1 MKPALPRGLRPR
13 LVVAFVLV
21 AALSALV
28 TAALTF
34 RQARSAI
41 LDRTQNS
48 AVHDL
53 RLQIDS
59 LAPNLPPDPTDTDLR
74 TFARQLDRA
83 SGSRAWHTAVSR
95 DGGPLI
101 GTAADIGGALRD
113 ATRSGDATFY
123 ERVEHAEGPRLLIGM
138 PIDYAA
144 GHRGTGGGGGTG
156 DGGSG
161 RGGEAGSGAAAA
173 KPSGLVAYAAMSLKG
188 ERADI
193 SALITAAWAGAVP
206 ALAFAVVPALFA
218 ARRVLRPVRQLR
230 TAAEKITSGALGT
243 RLDVAG
249 KDELASLTGTFNTMA
264 ATLEQDAAEL
274 RRMEANARRF
284 AADVSHELR
293 TPLAAMAAVTDALD
307 EDARSEALPPD
318 TADAVLLISDETRKL
333 TAMVED
339 LMEIS
344 RFDAGAAELRL
355 DDVSLGTVVH
365 KTLQLRGWREPDEV
379 ITELPEEDPRIRVDA
394 RRIDVVLANLI
405 GNALRH
411 GAAPVTVRAT
421 ATPETLVIDVADNG
435 PGIPDEV
442 LPHVFDRF
450 YKADAARTRSEGS
463 GLGLAIAREN
473 ARLHHGTLVA
483 ANLPGGGAVFTLT
496 VPRTLPQED
505 QT

>member
-1 MKPALPRGLRPR
+1 MKLALPRGLRPR

-21 AALSALV
+21 AALSALI
-28 TAALTF
+28 TATLTF

-41 LDRTQNS
+41 LDRAQNS

-59 LAPNLPPDPTDTDLR
+59 LAPNLPDDPTGTDLR
-74 TFARQLDRA
+74 IFARQLDRA
-83 SGSRAWHTAVSR
+83 SGSRGWHTAVSR

-101 GTAADIGGALRD
+101 GTAGDVSSALRD
-113 ATRSGDATFY
+113 ATKSGESTFY
-123 ERVEHAEGPRLLIGM
+123 ERVEHADGPRLLIGM
-138 PIDYAA
+138 PVSYTDRGKGA
-144 GHRGTGGGGGTG
+144 G
-156 DGGSG
+156 
-161 RGGEAGSGAAAA
+161 
-173 KPSGLVAYAAMSLKG
+173 KPSGLVAFAVLSLDG

-230 TAAEKITSGALGT
+230 TAAEKITSGALDT
-243 RLDVAG
+243 RLDVVG
-249 KDELASLTGTFNTMA
+249 KDELAALTGTFNTMA
-264 ATLEQDAAEL
+264 AALERDDAEL

-284 AADVSHELR
+284 AADVTHELR

-307 EDARSEALPPD
+307 EDARSGTLPPD

-333 TAMVED
+333 AGMVED

-344 RFDAGAAELRL
+344 RFDAGAAVLHL
-355 DDVSLGTVVH
+355 DNVSLRTVVH
-365 KTLQLRGWREPDEV
+365 KTLHLRGWREPDEV
-379 ITELPEEDPRIRVDA
+379 ITELPEDDLRIRVDA

-421 ATPETLVIDVADNG
+421 AMQETLVIDVADDG

-450 YKADAARTRSEGS
+450 YKADAARARSEGS
-463 GLGLAIAREN
+463 GLGLAIAMEN
-473 ARLHHGTLVA
+473 VRLHHGTLTA
-483 ANLPGGGAVFTLT
+483 ANLPDGGAVFTITL
-496 VPRTLPQED
+496 PRTLRQKD
-505 QT
+505 QP

>member
-1 MKPALPRGLRPR
+1 MKLAPPRGLRPR

-21 AALSALV
+21 AALSALI

-83 SGSRAWHTAVSR
+83 SGSRAWHTAVAR

-101 GTAADIGGALRD
+101 GTAGDISGSLRD

-123 ERVEHAEGPRLLIGM
+123 ERVEHDDGPRLLIGM
-138 PIDYAA
+138 PVSYTDVGKGTDQGKGAD
-144 GHRGTGGGGGTG
+144 RSKGTGGGKGA
-156 DGGSG
+156 DQ
-161 RGGEAGSGAAAA
+161 GEAAA
-173 KPSGLVAYAAMSLKG
+173 KPSGLVAYAVLSLKG

-206 ALAFAVVPALFA
+206 ALAVAVVPALFA

-243 RLDVAG
+243 RLDVVG

-264 ATLEQDAAEL
+264 ATLERDDAEL

-307 EDARSEALPPD
+307 EDARSDTLPPD
-318 TADAVLLISDETRKL
+318 TAEAVLLISEETRKL

-344 RFDAGAAELRL
+344 RFDAGAAVLRL
-355 DDVSLGTVVH
+355 DDVRLGTVVR

-421 ATPETLVIDVADNG
+421 ATRESLVIDVADEG

-450 YKADAARTRSEGS
+450 YKADAARVRSEGS

-483 ANLPGGGAVFTLT
+483 ANRPGGGAVFTLT
-496 VPRTLPQED
+496 IPRTLRQEG
-505 QT
+505 Q

>member
-1 MKPALPRGLRPR
+1 MTFAFPRGLRPR
-13 LVVAFVLV
+13 LVVAFVVV
-21 AALSALV
+21 AALSALI

-48 AVHDL
+48 AVDDL

-59 LAPNLPPDPTDTDLR
+59 LAPNLPADPTDTDLR

-83 SGSRAWHTAVSR
+83 SGSRGWHTAVSR

-101 GTAADIGGALRD
+101 GTAGDVSGALRD
-113 ATRSGDATFY
+113 ATKSGDTTFY
-123 ERVEHAEGPRLLIGM
+123 ERVEHADGPRLLIGM
-138 PIDYAA
+138 PVGYTD
-144 GHRGTGGGGGTG
+144 R
-156 DGGSG
+156 SE
-161 RGGEAGSGAAAA
+161 EAGN
-173 KPSGLVAYAAMSLKG
+173 PSGLVVYAVLSLEG

-193 SALITAAWAGAVP
+193 SALITAGWAGAVP
-206 ALAFAVVPALFA
+206 ALAFAVVPALLA
-218 ARRVLRPVRQLR
+218 ARGVLRPVRQLR
-230 TAAEKITSGALGT
+230 TAAEKITSGALDT
-243 RLDVAG
+243 RLDVVG
-249 KDELASLTGTFNTMA
+249 KDELAGLTGTFNTMA
-264 ATLEQDAAEL
+264 AGLERDDAEL
-274 RRMEANARRF
+274 RRLEANARRF

-307 EDARSEALPPD
+307 EDARSGTLPPD
-318 TADAVLLISDETRKL
+318 TADAVRLISDETRKL
-333 TAMVED
+333 AGMVED

-344 RFDAGAAELRL
+344 RFDAGAAVLHL
-355 DDVSLGTVVH
+355 DDVSLRTVVH
-365 KTLQLRGWREPDEV
+365 KTLQLRGWRVPDEV
-379 ITELPEEDPRIRVDA
+379 ITDLPEGDLRIRVDA

-421 ATPETLVIDVADNG
+421 ATRESLVIDVADDG

-450 YKADAARTRSEGS
+450 YKADAARARSEGS

-473 ARLHHGTLVA
+473 VRLHHGTLTA
-483 ANLPGGGAVFTLT
+483 ANLPDGGAVFTITL
-496 VPRTLPQED
+496 PRTLRQED
-505 QT
+505 QP